1 MFTVFVSNYRQFIM
15 NLLKPLPCL
24 RTMGVVFLFGVLFS
38 CGEGKVNLND
48 QYEVKNGKID
58 LSDVDFTTAKPINLD
73 GDWEFY
79 WEKLFVAQDFYD
91 SSHYRIKKY
100 YPVPSEWSS
109 SADISELSQYGYGTY
124 RVQIDLGQSTS
135 NIAFRINSRG
145 MAYKV
150 IIDGK
155 VMAESGSVGR
165 DEKATIPQSKNDVIP
180 LKFAKKTVELIIQ
193 TSNFHNHSG
202 GLVGQVAIGEASSM
216 IKSQKRN
223 IWIDLFLA
231 GSIIMMGIY
240 HIGLFLARKKDYSP
254 LYFALFCVFM
264 FIRIMVSENISANL
278 FSGFWVLLHKID
290 YLTYYLSFG
299 SFFLYSIW
307 IFKKDASKIITLF
320 TIGFTAVFSF
330 LVIILP
336 PRIYTHMLVIFQ
348 IFTVI
353 GALYLTYLTVIALIK
368 KRNGALIYLFGWVLL
383 FATGINDL
391 LYFAGILNTQTLLP
405 IGLFLFILF
414 QAILLI
420 LRYEKYFKNN
430 ITLKNE
436 LNHVNKNL
444 ETIVEERTNS
454 LRLANEDLAVF
465 NEKMT
470 DSISYAKRIQMAIL
484 PNEDEIKK
492 VIPDFFTILRPRDIV
507 SGDFY
512 WFTHVEKTP
521 RGPVSIIV
529 LADCTG
535 HGVPGAF
542 MSMSGN
548 AFLNQVVNV
557 QQIYDP
563 GQIAISV
570 NNIIEATLQQDKKAD
585 ANRDGMDAA
594 ICCIVHDK
602 KEIEFAGA
610 NRPLMYIKNDELLKV
625 SGAKASL
632 GGNQGEIDPS
642 SVFQTTKISYAES
655 DIAVYLYSDGYTD
668 QFGGYDNKKFG
679 NGQLKKLIN
688 ENASKPSEFQQS
700 IFGFAIN
707 DWIANGEEDQTD
719 DILLLGFKVKD
730 S

>member
-1 MFTVFVSNYRQFIM
+1 MI
-15 NLLKPLPCL
+15 
-24 RTMGVVFLFGVLFS
+24 FLCGILFS
-38 CGEGKVNLND
+38 CNGGRVNLND
-48 QYEVKNGKID
+48 QFEVKNGKID
-58 LSDVDFTTAKPINLD
+58 LSGIDFTTTKPINLD

-91 SSHYRIKKY
+91 SSHYQIKKY
-100 YPVPSEWSS
+100 YPVPSEWTTSPE
-109 SADISELSQYGYGTY
+109 IPTLSKYGFGTY
-124 RVQIDLGQSTS
+124 RVQIDLGKATS
-135 NIAFRINSRG
+135 DIAIRLSSRG

-165 DEKATIPQSKNDVIP
+165 DEEATIPQSKNDVIP
-180 LKFAKKTVELIIQ
+180 LKFAKRNVELIIQ

-202 GLVGQVAIGEASSM
+202 GLVGQIAIGDADSM
-216 IKSQKRN
+216 VKSQNKN
-223 IWIDLFLA
+223 IWLDLFLA
-231 GSIIMMGIY
+231 GSILMMGIY
-240 HIGLFLARKKDYSP
+240 HIGLYVARKKDYSP
-254 LYFALFCVFM
+254 LYFALFCIFM
-264 FIRIMVSENISANL
+264 FVRILVSENISANL

-307 IFKKDASKIITLF
+307 IFKKDASKIITLV
-320 TIGFTAVFSF
+320 TIGFTIVFSI
-330 LVIILP
+330 LVVILSP
-336 PRIYTHMLVIFQ
+336 GIYTHMLVVYQ
-348 IFTVI
+348 IFTLLA
-353 GALYLTYLTVIALIK
+353 ALYLTYLTVIAVIR
-368 KRNGALIYLFGWVLL
+368 KRNGALIYLLGWILL
-383 FATGINDL
+383 FAAGINDL
-391 LYFAGILNTQTLLP
+391 LYFSGILNTQTVLP
-405 IGLFLFILF
+405 VGLFFFIF
-414 QAILLI
+414 CQAILLV
-420 LRYEKYFKNN
+420 LRYEKYFRTN

-454 LRLANEDLAVF
+454 LRLANEDLAIF

-492 VIPDFFTILRPRDIV
+492 VIPDFFTILKPRDIV

-512 WFTHVEKTP
+512 WFTHVENTP
-521 RGPVSIIV
+521 KGPISIIV

-563 GQIAISV
+563 GQIAIAV
-570 NNIIEATLQQDKKAD
+570 NNIIEDTLQQDKKTD
-585 ANRDGMDAA
+585 SNRDGMDAA

-610 NRPLMYIKNDELLKV
+610 NRPLMYMRNDELLKV

-632 GGNQGEIDPS
+632 GGNQSEIDPS
-642 SVFQTTKISYAES
+642 SAFQTTKISFAES
-655 DIAVYLYSDGYTD
+655 EIAVYLYSDGYTD

-679 NGQLKKLIN
+679 LNQLKKLIN
-688 ENASKPSEFQQS
+688 ENATKPSEFQQS

-707 DWIANGEEDQTD
+707 DWIANGKEEQTD
-719 DILLLGFKVKD
+719 DILLLGFKGGF